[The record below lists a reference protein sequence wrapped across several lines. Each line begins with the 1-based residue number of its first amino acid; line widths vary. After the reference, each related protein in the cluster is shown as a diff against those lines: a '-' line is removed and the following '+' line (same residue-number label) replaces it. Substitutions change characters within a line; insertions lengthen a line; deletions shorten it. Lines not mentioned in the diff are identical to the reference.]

1 MAEQNRNYC
10 HVDFIETSKR
20 TEMEAK
26 LQKIKAFVFDVD
38 GVLTDGGILSTP
50 EGDLLRVFD
59 SKDAFGLR
67 MAYMK
72 GYKVGVI
79 TGGVSESIKLRFR
92 TCGVPMENIYLGSR
106 AKIEDLEDF
115 CKRNGLT
122 PEEVM
127 YFGDDL
133 PDIPVMLA
141 CGCGVSPCDAV
152 EEVKD
157 AADYISSRPGGKGVA
172 REMIEMV
179 IKMHGKWELD
189 VHDYKSKF

>member
-1 MAEQNRNYC
+1 M
-10 HVDFIETSKR
+10 
-20 TEMEAK
+20 TEK
-26 LQKIKAFVFDVD
+26 LNKIKAFVFDVD
-38 GVLTDGGILSTP
+38 GVLTDGGILATP

-59 SKDAFGLR
+59 SKDSFALR

-72 GYKVGVI
+72 GYHVGII

-106 AKIEDLEDF
+106 AKIEDLQDF
-115 CKRNGLT
+115 CNRNDIT
-122 PEEVM
+122 AEEIM

-133 PDIPVMLA
+133 PDIPVMLE

-152 EEVKD
+152 PEVLA
-157 AADYISSRPGGKGVA
+157 AADYVTTRPGGKGCA

-179 IKMHGKWELD
+179 LKLHGKWELD
-189 VHDYKSKF
+189 VQDYKKKF

>member
-1 MAEQNRNYC
+1 M
-10 HVDFIETSKR
+10 ETR
-20 TEMEAK
+20 

-38 GVLTDGGILSTP
+38 GVLTDGGILATP

-79 TGGVSESIKLRFR
+79 TGGVSESIKLRFK

-115 CKRNGLT
+115 CQRNNIT

-141 CGCGVSPCDAV
+141 SGCGVAPNDAV
-152 EEVKD
+152 EEVKA
-157 AADYISSRPGGKGVA
+157 AADHISSRAGGKGVA

-179 IKMHGKWELD
+179 LKMHGKWDLD

>member
-1 MAEQNRNYC
+1 M
-10 HVDFIETSKR
+10 
-20 TEMEAK
+20 TEK
-26 LQKIKAFVFDVD
+26 LNKIRAFVFDVD
-38 GVLTDGGILSTP
+38 GVLTDGGILATP

-59 SKDAFGLR
+59 SKDSFALR

-72 GYKVGVI
+72 GYHVGII

-106 AKIEDLEDF
+106 AKIEDLQDF
-115 CKRNGLT
+115 CNSHDIT
-122 PEEVM
+122 AEEIM

-133 PDIPVMLA
+133 PDIPVMLE

-152 EEVKD
+152 PEALA
-157 AADYISSRPGGKGVA
+157 AADYVTTRPGGKGCA

-179 IKMHGKWELD
+179 LKLHGKWELD
-189 VHDYKSKF
+189 VQDYKKKF

>member
-1 MAEQNRNYC
+1 
-10 HVDFIETSKR
+10 
-20 TEMEAK
+20 MEDK
-26 LQKIKAFVFDVD
+26 LRKIKAFVFDVD
-38 GVLTDGGILSTP
+38 GVLTDGGILATP

-59 SKDAFGLR
+59 SKDSFALR

-72 GYKVGVI
+72 GYHVGII

-92 TCGVPMENIYLGSR
+92 TCGVPMDNIYLGSR

-115 CKRNGLT
+115 CSRHNLT
-122 PEEVM
+122 ADQVM

-133 PDIPVMLA
+133 PDIPVMLE

-152 EEVKD
+152 PEALA
-157 AADYISSRPGGKGVA
+157 AADYVTTRPGGKGCA

-179 IKMHGKWELD
+179 LKLHGKWELD
-189 VHDYKSKF
+189 VQDYKKKL

>member
-1 MAEQNRNYC
+1 
-10 HVDFIETSKR
+10 
-20 TEMEAK
+20 MEAK

-59 SKDAFGLR
+59 SKDAFALR
-67 MAYMK
+67 MVYMK
-72 GYKVGVI
+72 GYHVGVI
-79 TGGVSESIKLRFR
+79 TGGVSESIRLRFK

-115 CKRNGLT
+115 CGRYGL
-122 PEEVM
+122 EADEIM

-141 CGCGVSPCDAV
+141 CGCGVAPSDAV
-152 EEVKD
+152 EEAKAEINHKTIINTSWRACSAIAFVW
-157 AADYISSRPGGKGVA
+157 IFLRSRIKCGTTGVN
-172 REMIEMV
+172 IF
-179 IKMHGKWELD
+179 GL
-189 VHDYKSKF
+189 

>member
-1 MAEQNRNYC
+1 
-10 HVDFIETSKR
+10 
-20 TEMEAK
+20 MEDK
-26 LQKIKAFVFDVD
+26 LRKIKAFVFDVD
-38 GVLTDGGILSTP
+38 GVLTDGGILATP

-59 SKDAFGLR
+59 SKDSFALR

-72 GYKVGVI
+72 GYHVGII

-92 TCGVPMENIYLGSR
+92 TCGVPMDNIYLGSR

-115 CKRNGLT
+115 CSRHNLT
-122 PEEVM
+122 ADQVM

-133 PDIPVMLA
+133 PDIPVMLE

-152 EEVKD
+152 PEALE
-157 AADYISSRPGGKGVA
+157 AADYVTTRPGGKGCA

-179 IKMHGKWELD
+179 LKLHGKWELD
-189 VHDYKSKF
+189 VQDYKKKF

>member
-1 MAEQNRNYC
+1 MAELNHNPGKHRQ
-10 HVDFIETSKR
+10 
-20 TEMEAK
+20 MEAK

-59 SKDAFGLR
+59 SKDAFALR
-67 MAYMK
+67 MVYMK

-79 TGGVSESIKLRFR
+79 TGGVSESIRLRFR
-92 TCGVPMENIYLGSR
+92 TCGVPRENIYLGSR

-115 CKRNGLT
+115 CTRHDLK
-122 PEEVM
+122 PEEIM

-141 CGCGVSPCDAV
+141 CGCGVAPSDAV
-152 EEVKD
+152 EEVKA
-157 AADYISSRPGGKGVA
+157 AADHVSSRPGGKGVA

-179 IKMHGKWELD
+179 LKMHGKWELD

>member
-1 MAEQNRNYC
+1 MT
-10 HVDFIETSKR
+10 D
-20 TEMEAK
+20 K
-26 LQKIKAFVFDVD
+26 LNKIRAFVFDVD
-38 GVLTDGGILSTP
+38 GVLTDGGILATP

-59 SKDAFGLR
+59 SKDSFALR

-72 GYKVGVI
+72 GYHVGII

-106 AKIEDLEDF
+106 AKIEDLQDF
-115 CKRNGLT
+115 CNRHDIT
-122 PEEVM
+122 AEEIM

-133 PDIPVMLA
+133 PDIPVMLE

-152 EEVKD
+152 PEALA
-157 AADYISSRPGGKGVA
+157 AADYVTTRPGGKGCA

-179 IKMHGKWELD
+179 LKLHGKWELD
-189 VHDYKSKF
+189 VQDYKKKF

>member
-1 MAEQNRNYC
+1 MSS
-10 HVDFIETSKR
+10 F
-20 TEMEAK
+20 K
-26 LQKIKAFVFDVD
+26 LHKIKAFVFDVD
-38 GVLTDGGILSTP
+38 GVLTDGGILATP

-59 SKDAFGLR
+59 SKDSFALR

-72 GYKVGVI
+72 GYHVGII

-92 TCGVPMENIYLGSR
+92 TCGVPMDNIYLGSR

-115 CKRNGLT
+115 CSSHNLT
-122 PEEVM
+122 ADQVM

-133 PDIPVMLA
+133 PDIPVMLE

-152 EEVKD
+152 PEALA
-157 AADYISSRPGGKGVA
+157 AADYVTTRPGGKGCA

-179 IKMHGKWELD
+179 LKLHGKWELD
-189 VHDYKSKF
+189 VQDYKKKF

>member
-1 MAEQNRNYC
+1 MVLNHKAC
-10 HVDFIETSKR
+10 HIELVETSKR
-20 TEMEAK
+20 LKMEAR

-72 GYKVGVI
+72 GYHVGVI

-115 CKRNGLT
+115 CQRNGLT

-152 EEVKD
+152 EEVK
-157 AADYISSRPGGKGVA
+157 AAAHHISSRPGGKGVA
-172 REMIEMV
+172 REMIEAV
-179 IKMHGKWELD
+179 LKMHGKWELD